1 MGRIKNTSYLLDTHA
16 AIWFFNGDDKIS
28 QTAQNAIL
36 DFSNRKFISIAS
48 AWEIAIKIGL
58 GKLDFDGKAAGFI
71 HLAEDSG
78 FTILPIKTVYLTA
91 LETLPL
97 IHRDP
102 FDRLLVATALDEQ
115 MTIITADENIAKYPV
130 SHIW

>member
-1 MGRIKNTSYLLDTHA
+1 MGRYLLDTHA

-58 GKLDFDGKAAGFI
+58 GKLDVKGMTADFI
-71 HLAEDSG
+71 YDVEVNG
-78 FTILPIKTVYLTA
+78 FTILPIKTAYLTA

-102 FDRLLVATALDEQ
+102 FDRLLVASALDEQ
-115 MTIITADENIAKYPV
+115 MTIITADEDIAKYPV

>member
-1 MGRIKNTSYLLDTHA
+1 MASYLLDTHA

-28 QTAQNAIL
+28 QTAKRAIL
-36 DFSNRKFISIAS
+36 DLSNRRFISIAS
-48 AWEIAIKIGL
+48 AWEVAIKIGI
-58 GKLDFDGKAAGFI
+58 GKLDFDGKAAGFVQ
-71 HLAEDSG
+71 LAEINDI
-78 FTILPIKTVYLTA
+78 TILPIKTAYLTA

-102 FDRLLVATALDEQ
+102 FDRLIVATALAEQ
-115 MTIITADENIAKYPV
+115 MTIITADVDIAKYPV